1 MASLHEIF
9 SHTTDAV
16 FATDATHRIVYQNE
30 AFDRICPHARGHTPG
45 RRCYE
50 VLCGQTLDGKRSCNP
65 NCPVAGAVQEH
76 KEVNDFDLFVP
87 QPNGEVM
94 LVNVGACAV
103 SRELLPVSGLFILRP
118 INVRRFAERV
128 ANNVNGYSQPVPEM
142 ERLTKR
148 ERTVLRLLSEGYGT
162 RELAG
167 ELQVSPVTV
176 RNHIRNLLQK
186 LSVHS
191 RAEAV
196 SYAYRKHLV

>member
-9 SHTTDAV
+9 SHMTDAV

-30 AFDRICPHARGHTPG
+30 AFDRICPHARGHADG

-50 VLCGQTLDGKRSCNP
+50 VLCGQTLDGKRFCNP
-65 NCPVAGAVQEH
+65 NCPVASGVQER
-76 KEVNDFDLFVP
+76 KGVNDFDLGGP
-87 QPNGEVM
+87 QPDGEAM

-103 SRELLPVSGLFILRP
+103 SRELLPVSSLFILRP
-118 INVRRFAERV
+118 INVRRFAVRV
-128 ANNVNGYSQPVPEM
+128 ANNVNGHSQPVPGM

-148 ERTVLRLLSEGYGT
+148 ERTVLYLLSEGYSTG
-162 RELAG
+162 ELAR
-167 ELQVSPVTV
+167 EMQVSPVTV
-176 RNHIRNLLQK
+176 RNHIRILLQK

-196 SYAYRKHLV
+196 SYAFRKHLV

>member
-1 MASLHEIF
+1 MANLHEIF
-9 SHTTDAV
+9 SRMKDAV
-16 FATDATHRIVYQNE
+16 FAIDTTHRIVYQNE
-30 AFDRICPHARGHTPG
+30 AFDRICPQARGHLPG

-50 VLCGQTLDGKRSCNP
+50 VLCGLTLDGKRSCNP
-65 NCPVAGAVQEH
+65 KCPVAGAVQER

-87 QPNGEVM
+87 QPNGKAI

-103 SRELLPVSGLFILRP
+103 SRELRPVSALFILRP
-118 INVRRFAERV
+118 VNERRFTERV
-128 ANNVNGYSQPVPEM
+128 ANNVNGPSQPEPEM

-148 ERTVLRLLSEGYGT
+148 ERTVLYLLSEGYGT
-162 RELAG
+162 HALARK
-167 ELQVSPVTV
+167 LQLSPTTV

-191 RAEAV
+191 RTEAV